1 MNSDRKKKM
10 SRTDSIMELVSGY
23 DKYAATSDLSD
34 AAATDAPATTWYCA
48 AAGLTLLTAATYEAT
63 C

>member
-1 MNSDRKKKM
+1 M

-34 AAATDAPATTWYCA
+34 VAATDAPATTWYCA